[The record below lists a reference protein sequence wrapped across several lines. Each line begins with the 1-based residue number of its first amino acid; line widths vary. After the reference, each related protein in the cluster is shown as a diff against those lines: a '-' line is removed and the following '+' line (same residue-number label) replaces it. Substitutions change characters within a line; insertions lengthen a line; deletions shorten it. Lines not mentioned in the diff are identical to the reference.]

1 MPKAKTAPAAADVAT
16 TATASEAAAAETNTA
31 PAVAPEA
38 PKENPKRKPFPAVTR
53 KGAVVVTEFADG
65 TIHYNAVGTS
75 K

>member
-16 TATASEAAAAETNTA
+16 TTVASEAPAVETNTA

-38 PKENPKRKPFPAVTR
+38 PKENPKRKSFPVVTR
-53 KGAVVVTEFADG
+53 KGAVVVTEFVDG
-65 TIHYNAVGTS
+65 TIHYNAVGAA